1 MNLDQVL
8 QTFYDESRELLVDME
23 IILLDLEFHPEDR
36 ELKNALF
43 RCVHTIKGSSGMFGF
58 DHVVGF
64 THVVENILDR
74 LRADDLEYSR
84 DLAQLLL
91 QSRDHIKNLVDVDQN
106 AISMEMKTHEAQLL
120 GGLEAYHQVS
130 IGTESEPAEVEP
142 AVVNSETAVEGSK
155 LWHISLRFDGD
166 VFRHG
171 MDPLGFIRF
180 LQTAGEIVSLHTLT
194 RSLPDLADMDPE
206 SCYLGF
212 EITLDSSASL
222 EDIRAIFEFVETLC
236 EITIIAPGAAL
247 GVYNQWLEKFSA
259 DERDELIDWLLQDG
273 EISAQQHS
281 ALKSGDIELLVND
294 PAANE
299 RIASTAE
306 DVLVNLSE
314 LRSDTSADKAS
325 APRDASASRTQY
337 IRVPADKLD
346 QLISLVGELVISS
359 SSVVVNAVKGGDKDT
374 REAAANMSLL
384 VDDIRDAALDLRMVP
399 IGECFQRFQR
409 IVRDVSDELG
419 KDIYLSIHGADTEL
433 DKSLV
438 EKITDP
444 LTHLVRNA
452 CDHGLENAE
461 KRLSR
466 GKIAQGTLRLNA
478 YHQAS
483 HVVIEISDDGNG
495 LDRERIRSKAL
506 EKGLIHADQVL
517 SDQEIFNLIFEP
529 GFSTAEKVTNLSG
542 RGVGMDV
549 VKKSIQALRGSI
561 EVLSEPGEGSTF
573 RLRLPLTLAIIDG
586 FVASVGKAV
595 YVIPLEAVVEC
606 IEFPVEEQLEASKHQ
621 FINLRGEVLPFIPLH
636 EYFQVPGYAQ
646 GRRQNIVVVNHS
658 GKKVGLVVDELHGE
672 HQTVIK
678 PLGKLFAHLQGL
690 AGSTIM
696 GNGQVALVLDV
707 AALIQQV
714 SIVEEDKF
722 SSKRKQ
728 FH

>member
-23 IILLDLEFHPEDR
+23 IILLDLEFHPDDR

-58 DHVVGF
+58 EHVVGF

-74 LRADDLEYSR
+74 LRSDDLEYSR

-106 AISMEMKTHEAQLL
+106 SISPEMKNHEAQLL
-120 GGLEAYHQVS
+120 DGLEAYYQVS
-130 IGTESEPAEVEP
+130 TDTGLEVADVIPVAVNEAAES
-142 AVVNSETAVEGSK
+142 GGK
-155 LWHISLRFDGD
+155 LWHISLRFDSD

-180 LQTAGEIVSLHTLT
+180 LQTVGNIVSLHTLT
-194 RSLPDLADMDPE
+194 HSLPDLADMDPE

-212 EITLDSSASL
+212 EIVLESSASL

-236 EITIIAPGAAL
+236 EINIIPPGSSS
-247 GVYNQWLEKFSA
+247 GVYNNWLEKFPEA
-259 DERDELIDWLLQDG
+259 ERQELIDWLLEDG
-273 EISAQQHS
+273 EISAQLHS
-281 ALKSGDIELLVND
+281 ALKSGEIEALAAESDPGSVEGNFDIPQLKTD
-294 PAANE
+294 HAN
-299 RIASTAE
+299 
-306 DVLVNLSE
+306 
-314 LRSDTSADKAS
+314 DKANTS
-325 APRDASASRTQY
+325 RDASASRTQY

-359 SSVVVNAVKGGDKDT
+359 SSVAVNAIKGGDKDT

-452 CDHGLENAE
+452 CDHGLEDAE

-495 LDRERIRSKAL
+495 LDRDRIRSKAL
-506 EKGLIHADQVL
+506 EKGLIHAEQVL

-586 FVASVGKAV
+586 FVASVGNAV

-621 FINLRGEVLPFIPLH
+621 FINLRGEVLPFIQLH
-636 EYFQVPGYAQ
+636 EYFQVPDHAR

-678 PLGKLFAHLQGL
+678 PLGKLFSHLQGL

-714 SIVEEDKF
+714 SVVEEDKF

>member
-1 MNLDQVL
+1 MNMDQVL

-23 IILLDLEFHPEDR
+23 IILLDLEFHPDDL

-74 LRADDLEYSR
+74 LRAGDLEYSR

-91 QSRDHIKNLVDVDQN
+91 QSRDHIKTLVDSDQSALSDDLKN
-106 AISMEMKTHEAQLL
+106 HQAQLL
-120 GGLEAYHQVS
+120 VALEAYHQL
-130 IGTESEPAEVEP
+130 
-142 AVVNSETAVEGSK
+142 SETTDAVSAEAESVCAPECGDEAAR
-155 LWHISLRFDGD
+155 WHISLRFDSD

-180 LQTAGEIVSLHTLT
+180 LLTVGEIVSLHTLAQKI
-194 RSLPDLADMDPE
+194 PDMTQMDPE

-212 EITLDSSASL
+212 EIGLQSSATQ
-222 EDIRAIFEFVETLC
+222 EEIRAIFEFVETLC
-236 EITIIAPGAAL
+236 EITIIPPASPL
-247 GVYNQWLEKFSA
+247 SHFYQWLEKFPE
-259 DERDELIDWLLQDG
+259 DERLELTDWLLEDG
-273 EISAQQHS
+273 EISAAQHS
-281 ALKSGDIELLVND
+281 ALVSGDLTAFTDTVAL
-294 PAANE
+294 AATDLSGFD
-299 RIASTAE
+299 IQHST
-306 DVLVNLSE
+306 SE
-314 LRSDTSADKAS
+314 TVTEKTPVARDT
-325 APRDASASRTQY
+325 SASRTQY

-359 SSVVVNAVKGGDKDT
+359 STVVVNAAQGGDKNT
-374 REAAANMSLL
+374 RESAATMSML

-409 IVRDVSDELG
+409 IVRDVSDDLG
-419 KDIYLSIHGADTEL
+419 KDIYLSIQGADTEL

-452 CDHGLENAE
+452 CDHGLERAE
-461 KRLSR
+461 QRLAK
-466 GKIAQGTLRLNA
+466 GKTAQGTLRLNA
-478 YHQAS
+478 YHQAG

-495 LDRERIRSKAL
+495 LDAERIRAKAL
-506 EKGLIHADQVL
+506 EKGLIHAEQTL
-517 SDQEIFNLIFEP
+517 SEQEIFNLIFEP

-561 EVLSEPGEGSTF
+561 EVLSRPGEGSTF

-586 FVASVGKAV
+586 FVASVGQAV
-595 YVIPLEAVVEC
+595 YVVPLESVVEC
-606 IEFPVEEQLEASKHQ
+606 IEFPIEEQREATRQQ
-621 FINLRGEVLPFIPLH
+621 FINLRSEVLPFIQLSEH
-636 EYFQVPGYAQ
+636 FNVANHVK
-646 GRRQNIVVVNHS
+646 GRRQNIIVVNHG
-658 GKKVGLVVDELHGE
+658 GKKVGLVVDALHGE

-678 PLGKLFAHLQGL
+678 PLGRLFAHLQGL

-696 GNGQVALVLDV
+696 GNGQVALILDV
-707 AALIQQV
+707 AALIEQV
-714 SIVEEDKF
+714 ATVEEDRF
-722 SSKRKQ
+722 SNKRKQ

>member
-1 MNLDQVL
+1 MNMDQVL

-23 IILLDLEFHPEDR
+23 IILLDLEFHPDDR

-74 LRADDLEYSR
+74 LRADDLQYSR

-91 QSRDHIKNLVDVDQN
+91 QSRDHIKNLVDLDQN
-106 AISMEMKTHEAQLL
+106 AISDEMKNREAELL
-120 GGLEAYHQVS
+120 GGLEAYHQISGAGSHAAPVS
-130 IGTESEPAEVEP
+130 VEP
-142 AVVNSETAVEGSK
+142 VNEVVSEANA
-155 LWHISLRFDGD
+155 LWHISLRFDSD

-180 LQTAGEIVSLHTLT
+180 LQTVGDIVSLHTLT
-194 RSLPDLADMDPE
+194 QKMPALAEMDPE

-212 EITLDSSASL
+212 EITLESSASL
-222 EDIRAIFEFVETLC
+222 DEIRAIFEFVETLC
-236 EITIIAPGAAL
+236 EITIIPPGSAL
-247 GVYNQWLEKFSA
+247 IRFHEWLETFPQE
-259 DERDELIDWLLQDG
+259 ERQPLADWLLADG
-273 EISAQQHS
+273 EISEQQHGALLRGDADDILKMTAS
-281 ALKSGDIELLVND
+281 ADGV
-294 PAANE
+294 
-299 RIASTAE
+299 ASISSEHKVENTAE
-306 DVLVNLSE
+306 K
-314 LRSDTSADKAS
+314 SAVTRES
-325 APRDASASRTQY
+325 SASRTQY

-346 QLISLVGELVISS
+346 QLITLVGELVISS
-359 SSVVVNAVKGGDKDT
+359 SSVVVNAVKGGDKET
-374 REAAANMSLL
+374 RESAVNMSLL

-409 IVRDVSDELG
+409 IVRDVSDELE
-419 KDIYLSIHGADTEL
+419 KDIYLSIHGAETEL

-438 EKITDP
+438 EKIADP

-452 CDHGLENAE
+452 CDHGLEKAE
-461 KRLSR
+461 KRLAR

-478 YHQAS
+478 YHQAG
-483 HVVIEISDDGNG
+483 HIVIEISDDGNG
-495 LDRERIRSKAL
+495 LDRERIHAKAL
-506 EKGLIHADQVL
+506 EKGLIQADQIL

-529 GFSTAEKVTNLSG
+529 GFSTAEQVTNLSG

-561 EVLSEPGEGSTF
+561 EVLSEPGEGTTF

-606 IEFPVEEQLEASKHQ
+606 IEFSVADQQEAAGRQ
-621 FINLRGEVLPFIPLH
+621 FINLRGEVLSFIRLQ
-636 EYFQVPGYAQ
+636 EYFQVADAIK
-646 GRRQNIVVVNHS
+646 GRRQNIVVVSHA
-658 GKKVGLVVDELHGE
+658 GKKVGLVVDELQGE

-678 PLGKLFAHLQGL
+678 PLGRLFSHLQGL

-707 AALIQQV
+707 STLIQQV
-714 SIVEEDKF
+714 TQVEEEKF
-722 SSKRKQ
+722 TSKRKLY
-728 FH
+728 H

>member
-91 QSRDHIKNLVDVDQN
+91 QSRDHIKNLVDADKS
-106 AISMEMKTHEAQLL
+106 AISPEMKNLEAQLL
-120 GGLEAYHQVS
+120 GGLEAYHQLS
-130 IGTESEPAEVEP
+130 TD
-142 AVVNSETAVEGSK
+142 AVSETAEVVPEDASSESSVDGGS

-180 LQTAGEIVSLHTLT
+180 LQTVGDIVALHTLT
-194 RSLPDLADMDPE
+194 HSLPDLADMDPE
-206 SCYLGF
+206 TCYLGF

-222 EDIRAIFEFVETLC
+222 DEIRAIFEFVETLC
-236 EITIIAPGAAL
+236 EITIIPPGSAL
-247 GVYNQWLEKFSA
+247 KVYNDWLEKFPQA
-259 DERDELIDWLLQDG
+259 EREELTEWLLGDG
-273 EISAQQHS
+273 ELSAAQHS
-281 ALKSGDIELLVND
+281 ALKSGEIETLVSENTVSAVD
-294 PAANE
+294 DTPDN
-299 RIASTAE
+299 
-306 DVLVNLSE
+306 LVE
-314 LRSDTSADKAS
+314 LKTDNTADKAAAS
-325 APRDASASRTQY
+325 RDSSASRTQY

-483 HVVIEISDDGNG
+483 HVVIEISDDSNG

-549 VKKSIQALRGSI
+549 VKKSIQALRGTI

-621 FINLRGEVLPFIPLH
+621 FINLRGEVLPFIQLH
-636 EYFQVPGYAQ
+636 EYFQVPDHAK

-658 GKKVGLVVDELHGE
+658 GKKAGLVVDELHGE

-714 SIVEEDKF
+714 SLVEEDKF